1 MSASTNAA
9 TDPHLEDY
17 VDRIQPH
24 KASNLLLWLILAFLL
39 FFILWASLVQLD
51 RTIHATGRVVP
62 SNRLQI
68 VSNLEGG
75 IISAILAHPG
85 DIVIK
90 GQVLVRL
97 DQTQSGAEL
106 GSSAI
111 TVDALNAKIARLEAE
126 IAGRAPVYAS
136 TDNPAITEQI
146 GIERSLHAARM
157 ADLASLTSA
166 GAARE
171 AQAQRAVAEAEAAY
185 RSRTSARDAAQRQL
199 ELIRPLVARGIE
211 PQVSLIQFE
220 NSAAVAGSDAE
231 QAAAAIARA
240 RSAVAEARAT
250 LSQVSQAWRAQA
262 GTDLAAAQAEMAA
275 RRRTMP
281 ALAARDSRAVVRA
294 PVSGR
299 VNRVLVST
307 VGSSVAAGQ
316 PIVEVVPSA
325 DALTVEALVTPKDIA
340 SVHIGQHAKINVTA
354 YDSAVYGGMNGEV
367 VTISPDA
374 VVEERT
380 GESHYTVRVRGQA
393 ETFRD
398 REGRRLPI
406 GPGMTAD
413 VNLLGD
419 RRSVMAYILTPF
431 TRLSESAFRE

>member
-1 MSASTNAA
+1 MSA
-9 TDPHLEDY
+9 TDTAEPRLEDY
-17 VDRIQPH
+17 VDRMRPGR
-24 KASNLLLWLILAFLL
+24 ASSLLLWLILAFVVI
-39 FFILWASLVQLD
+39 FILWASLVQLD
-51 RTIHATGRVVP
+51 RTIHASGRIVP
-62 SNRLQI
+62 SNRLQV

-75 IISAILAHPG
+75 IVSAILAHPG
-85 DIVIK
+85 DVVRQ

-97 DQTQSGAEL
+97 DQTQTGAEL

-111 TVDALNAKIARLEAE
+111 TVDALTAKIARLEAE
-126 IAGRAPVYAS
+126 IAGREPVYGK
-136 TDNPAITEQI
+136 PANAAIAEQI
-146 GIERSLHAARM
+146 GIERALHAARM

-171 AQAQRAVAEAEAAY
+171 AQAQRAVVEAEAAY
-185 RSRTSARDAAQRQL
+185 RSRQSARDAAQRQL
-199 ELIRPLVARGIE
+199 DLMRPLVARGIE
-211 PQVSLIQFE
+211 PQVSLIQLE
-220 NSAAVAGSDAE
+220 NGAAVAASDAE
-231 QAAAAIARA
+231 QAAATIARA

-250 LSQVSQAWRAQA
+250 QSQVRQAWRAQA

-294 PVSGR
+294 PVTGR

-307 VGSSVAAGQ
+307 VGSSVAPGQ

-325 DALTVEALVTPKDIA
+325 DALTVEAMVTPKDIA
-340 SVHIGQHAKINVTA
+340 SVHIGQHARINVTA
-354 YDSAVYGGMNGEV
+354 YDSAVYGGMEGEV

-374 VVEERT
+374 TVDERT
-380 GESHYTVRVRGQA
+380 GESHYTVRVRGRA
-393 ETFRD
+393 DSFRD